1 VYHTEKETAF
11 LTVTRVSW
19 IPKGVMPKWEPVIGE
34 CAKAW
39 EGIVVK
45 GVGALVEEGNEVLG
59 TTVDGVLKE
68 VLLASGLK
76 GLVVAEEEV
85 LAATPEEFVGSLE
98 GEDIRGRRRKRKRLS
113 RWSASANL
121 EHSTLAYK

>member
-1 VYHTEKETAF
+1 
-11 LTVTRVSW
+11 
-19 IPKGVMPKWEPVIGE
+19 
-34 CAKAW
+34 
-39 EGIVVK
+39 
-45 GVGALVEEGNEVLG
+45 LVEEGNEVLG
-59 TTVDGVLKE
+59 TTEDGVLEE

-113 RWSASANL
+113 R
-121 EHSTLAYK
+121 